1 MELSYN
7 ERSIVE
13 QALIEYGFWIDI
25 NEDSKDRKIEV
36 NNTIVKV
43 LNKLSADFKPAIET
57 PLSMGNMYIR

>member
-1 MELSYN
+1 MLGGEIMELSYN

-13 QALIEYGFWIDI
+13 QALIEYGFWIDV

-43 LNKLSADFKPAIET
+43 LNKLCILDR
-57 PLSMGNMYIR
+57 L

>member
-7 ERSIVE
+7 ERDIVE
-13 QALIEYGFWIDI
+13 QALIEYGFWLDA

-36 NNTIVKV
+36 NNTIVTV
-43 LNKLSADFKPAIET
+43 LNKLSKSFKPAIET

>member
-7 ERSIVE
+7 ERDIVE
-13 QALIEYGFWIDI
+13 QALIEYGFWIDV

-43 LNKLSADFKPAIET
+43 LNKLCILDR
-57 PLSMGNMYIR
+57 L